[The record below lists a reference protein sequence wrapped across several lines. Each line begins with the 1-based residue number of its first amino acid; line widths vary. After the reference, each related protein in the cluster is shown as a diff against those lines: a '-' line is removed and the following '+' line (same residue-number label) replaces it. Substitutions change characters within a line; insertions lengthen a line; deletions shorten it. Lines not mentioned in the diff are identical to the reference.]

1 MSAKECESRRVA
13 PERRVFAR
21 RLEATLRCWAIV
33 ILIAGTVGCATQSGS
48 NLALLSAMSP
58 PTAGTGRIVVIRTE
72 KGFVGFGDQAFSVAL
87 DGHGMGELMTGGF
100 VTADRPPGRH
110 QLSAEYW
117 DIPGATRVD
126 VAVAAGRT
134 YYFRAALNSGVHGVY
149 AVATLSGAAGL
160 AARGVA
166 FGGDHGA
173 VDLTPVSEAEA
184 KSALAAAE
192 KAK

>member
-117 DIPGATRVD
+117 DI
-126 VAVAAGRT
+126 
-134 YYFRAALNSGVHGVY
+134 ALNSGVHGVY
-149 AVATLSGAAGL
+149 AVAAVSGAAGL